1 MPHFLI
7 FLLGAGAA
15 VVLKAVGGTVA
26 RPVVKGVVKTS
37 IRVGRQ
43 MQQFAAEVS
52 EEFQD
57 VAAEASSEIDS
68 DPRRPRTP
76 NGPQGV

>member
-15 VVLKAVGGTVA
+15 VVLKAVGGSVA
-26 RPVVKGVVKTS
+26 RPVVKGVVKTG
-37 IRVGRQ
+37 IKLGRQ

-52 EEFQD
+52 EDFQD
-57 VAAEASSEIDS
+57 VTAEASSEIDN
-68 DPRRPRTP
+68 DARRVRTP
-76 NGPQGV
+76 NGPKGA